1 MFRPIGYS
9 SVERRHLHV
18 RCIDFVVSQCFWFLA
33 VDATVFLEKGELRP
47 EVLIE
52 PELRDGEVV
61 MLVSSENI
69 VLW

>member
-1 MFRPIGYS
+1 MENAEKRFAMSGGNGLLPS
-9 SVERRHLHV
+9 S
-18 RCIDFVVSQCFWFLA
+18 A
-33 VDATVFLEKGELRP
+33 AMEKGELRP